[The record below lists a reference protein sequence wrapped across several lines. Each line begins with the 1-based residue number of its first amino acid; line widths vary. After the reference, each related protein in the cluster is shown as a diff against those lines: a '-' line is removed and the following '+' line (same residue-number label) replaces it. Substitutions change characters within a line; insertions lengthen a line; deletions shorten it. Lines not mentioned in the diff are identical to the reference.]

1 MSGRSELDS
10 SPFPPN
16 NGVTEATSQ
25 TDLFDASAYAETSSA
40 QKIEM
45 LSSRDPY
52 VSIEN
57 APSNGRRIYTGV
69 DIMAEMSSIWDV
81 LTAFDRLQE
90 VVPSLVKN
98 EVLAE

>member
-1 MSGRSELDS
+1 MNS

-16 NGVTEATSQ
+16 EGVTETISNNN
-25 TDLFDASAYAETSSA
+25 FPDALAVKKPAPTYN
-40 QKIEM
+40 IEM

-52 VSIEN
+52 VTIET

-69 DIMAEMSSIWDV
+69 DIMAEMSSIWEV

-90 VVPSLVKN
+90 VVPSLVKS
-98 EVLAE
+98 EVTA

>member
-1 MSGRSELDS
+1 MSGRSELYS
-10 SPFPPN
+10 SPFPRN
-16 NGVTEATSQ
+16 NGVTETISQ
-25 TDLFDASAYAETSSA
+25 SDLFDTSALEKTFV
-40 QKIEM
+40 QNIEM
-45 LSSRDPY
+45 LPSRDPY

-98 EVLAE
+98 EVKAE

>member
-1 MSGRSELDS
+1 MNS
-10 SPFPPN
+10 SPFPPSS
-16 NGVTEATSQ
+16 GVTETTTYTDSIGTSV
-25 TDLFDASAYAETSSA
+25 LAETTSV
-40 QKIEM
+40 QNIEM

-69 DIMAEMSSIWDV
+69 DIMAEMASIWDV

-98 EVLAE
+98 EVIDK